1 MELQTGGIIVVIII
15 TLFVLISY
23 AIYLI
28 YSENRE
34 LKGKINVMN
43 SSLENVQNNFTTFSN
58 AVNNQF
64 QKSQITED
72 EEEESD
78 IEEESETE
86 SDIEEQEQ
94 MILKS
99 LGLNNSI
106 DLFNHSSEELEDLKK
121 FQNKI
126 QGTKIKEIE
135 TIESE
140 DEESEDDES
149 DHEDNTKEQD
159 NEHNEDHED
168 NEHNEDQSKLSITI
182 NGDLNCSKKLTRGK
196 NVGKIC
202 ERKVVA
208 DSEFCSLHQA

>member
-15 TLFVLISY
+15 TVLVLISY

-34 LKGKINVMN
+34 LKGKVNVLV
-43 SSLENVQNNFTTFSN
+43 SSLENVQNNFTSFSN

-64 QKSQITED
+64 QKVQNT
-72 EEEESD
+72 
-78 IEEESETE
+78 EEESENEE
-86 SDIEEQEQ
+86 SDEEDDDVSLEDEEKQ
-94 MILKS
+94 MLLKT
-99 LGLNNSI
+99 LGINNSI

-135 TIESE
+135 ES
-140 DEESEDDES
+140 EESESDE
-149 DHEDNTKEQD
+149 EEVNEEQTKEQLNTLD
-159 NEHNEDHED
+159 
-168 NEHNEDQSKLSITI
+168 ITESTV
-182 NGDLNCSKKLTRGK
+182 NCSKKLTRGK

-202 ERKVVA
+202 ERKA
-208 DSEFCSLHQA
+208 ISDSEFCSLHQI